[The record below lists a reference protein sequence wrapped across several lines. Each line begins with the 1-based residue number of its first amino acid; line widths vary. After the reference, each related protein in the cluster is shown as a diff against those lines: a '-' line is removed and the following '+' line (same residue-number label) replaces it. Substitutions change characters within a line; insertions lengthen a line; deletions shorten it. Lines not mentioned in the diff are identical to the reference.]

1 MRQISSMQ
9 NTLQFNEQ
17 ALQSAQFVLK
27 TKARSLSFGRR
38 LYQFQTAADGL
49 GEAHALFWLKAQRSS
64 DSSGSPVHHSAQ
76 AEAGFQ
82 HELSLYQALQ
92 RQHAGFLLPFQ
103 IIQVDCL
110 NAAEALCPQALVLP
124 DAQPLFSLDPRQLSM
139 AQIRAL
145 LLQAADA
152 LDQLAQLGWL
162 HADIKQ
168 EHFVQH
174 AGQAKLIDLEQAQPI
189 HTPPP
194 PVLNAT
200 PRYMAPELFQGQAKS
215 LQSDLYA
222 FGIVLYEWLTG
233 QRLQA
238 LHYEDWA
245 YLHCQRLKIDLPQQ
259 FRCFQPMLLAML
271 AKRKSQR
278 MRDFSQVKTR
288 LITEIA

>member
-1 MRQISSMQ
+1 MQ

-38 LYQFQTAADGL
+38 LYQFQAAADGL
-49 GEAHALFWLKAQRSS
+49 GEAPALFWLKGQRYSDPSS
-64 DSSGSPVHHSAQ
+64 SPVHHSAQ

-92 RQHAGFLLPFQ
+92 RQRAGFLLPFQ
-103 IIQVDCL
+103 IIQTDCL
-110 NAAEALCPQALVLP
+110 SSAEGLCPQALVLP
-124 DAQPLFSLDPRQLSM
+124 DAPPLFSLDPRQLSM
-139 AQIRAL
+139 AQIQAL
-145 LLQAADA
+145 LLRAADA

-174 AGQAKLIDLEQAQPI
+174 AGQVRLIDLEQAQPI
-189 HTPPP
+189 HAPHPPE
-194 PVLNAT
+194 LSAT
-200 PRYMAPELFQGQAKS
+200 PRYMAPELFQGQPKS
-215 LQSDLYA
+215 LQSDVYA

-245 YLHCQRLKIDLPQQ
+245 YLHCQRLNIDLPQQ
-259 FRCFQPMLLAML
+259 FRCFQPFLLAML

>member
-9 NTLQFNEQ
+9 NTLQFNER

-38 LYQFQTAADGL
+38 LYQFQAAEDGL
-49 GEAHALFWLKAQRSS
+49 GGAQPLFWLKAQRSS
-64 DSSGSPVHHSAQ
+64 DSSSSPVHYSAQ

-92 RQHAGFLLPFQ
+92 RQRAGFLLPFQ
-103 IIQVDCL
+103 IIQADCL
-110 NAAEALCPQALVLP
+110 NAAEALYPQALILP
-124 DAQPLFSLDPRQLSM
+124 DAQPLFSIDPRRLSA
-139 AQIRAL
+139 AQIQAKL
-145 LLQAADA
+145 LHAADA

-174 AGQAKLIDLEQAQPI
+174 AGQVRLIDLEQAQSI
-189 HTPPP
+189 HAPPP

-200 PRYMAPELFQGQAKS
+200 PRYMAPELFQGWPKS

-233 QRLQA
+233 QRLEA

-245 YLHCQRLKIDLPQQ
+245 YLHCQRLNIDLPQQ

>member
-1 MRQISSMQ
+1 MQ
-9 NTLQFNEQ
+9 NILQFN
-17 ALQSAQFVLK
+17 ARMLQPAQFVLK

-38 LYQFQTAADGL
+38 LYQFQAAVDGL
-49 GEAHALFWLKAQRSS
+49 GGAPQLFWLKGQLCSA
-64 DSSGSPVHHSAQ
+64 SSGNLVHHSAQ
-76 AEAGFQ
+76 AAAGFQ

-92 RQHAGFLLPFQ
+92 RQRAGFLLPFQ
-103 IIQVDCL
+103 IIQTDCL
-110 NAAEALCPQALVLP
+110 SFAEGLYPQALVLP
-124 DAQPLFSLDPRQLSM
+124 DAPPLFSLDPRQLSM
-139 AQIRAL
+139 VQIQAL

-174 AGQAKLIDLEQAQPI
+174 AGQVRLIDLEQAQPI
-189 HTPPP
+189 HALPPP
-194 PVLNAT
+194 ELNAT
-200 PRYMAPELFQGQAKS
+200 PRYMAPELFQGQPKS
-215 LQSDLYA
+215 LQSDVYA

-245 YLHCQRLKIDLPQQ
+245 YLHCQRLNIDLPQQ
-259 FRCFQPMLLAML
+259 FRCFQPVLQAML

-288 LITEIA
+288 LTTEIA

>member
-1 MRQISSMQ
+1 M
-9 NTLQFNEQ
+9 LQP
-17 ALQSAQFVLK
+17 AQFVLK

-38 LYQFQTAADGL
+38 LYQFQAAADGL
-49 GEAHALFWLKAQRSS
+49 GGAQQLFWLKGQLCS
-64 DSSGSPVHHSAQ
+64 DSSSNPVHHSAP

-92 RQHAGFLLPFQ
+92 RQRAGFLLPFK
-103 IIQVDCL
+103 IIQADCL
-110 NAAEALCPQALVLP
+110 SFAEGLYPQALVLP
-124 DAQPLFSLDPRQLSM
+124 DAPPLFSLDPRQLSM
-139 AQIRAL
+139 AQIQAL

-174 AGQAKLIDLEQAQPI
+174 AGQVRLIDLEQAQPI
-189 HTPPP
+189 HAPPP
-194 PVLNAT
+194 PELNAT
-200 PRYMAPELFQGQAKS
+200 PRYMAPELFQGQPKS
-215 LQSDLYA
+215 LQSDVYA

-245 YLHCQRLKIDLPQQ
+245 YLHCQRLNIDLPQQ
-259 FRCFQPMLLAML
+259 FRCFQPLLQAML

-288 LITEIA
+288 LTTEIA

>member
-1 MRQISSMQ
+1 M
-9 NTLQFNEQ
+9 LQP
-17 ALQSAQFVLK
+17 AQFVLK

-38 LYQFQTAADGL
+38 LYQFQAAADGL
-49 GEAHALFWLKAQRSS
+49 GEAPALFWLKGQLCSA
-64 DSSGSPVHHSAQ
+64 SSGNPLHHSAQ

-92 RQHAGFLLPFQ
+92 RQRAGFLLPFQ
-103 IIQVDCL
+103 IIQADCL
-110 NAAEALCPQALVLP
+110 SFAEGLYPQALVLP
-124 DAQPLFSLDPRQLSM
+124 DAPPLFSLDPQRLSM
-139 AQIRAL
+139 VQIQAL

-174 AGQAKLIDLEQAQPI
+174 AGQVRLIDLEQAQPI
-189 HTPPP
+189 HAPPP

-200 PRYMAPELFQGQAKS
+200 PRYMAPELFQGQPKS
-215 LQSDLYA
+215 LQSDVSA

-245 YLHCQRLKIDLPQQ
+245 YLHCQRLNIDLPQQ
-259 FRCFQPMLLAML
+259 FRCFQPLLQAML

>member
-1 MRQISSMQ
+1 M
-9 NTLQFNEQ
+9 LQP
-17 ALQSAQFVLK
+17 AQFVLK

-38 LYQFQTAADGL
+38 LYQFQAAADGL
-49 GEAHALFWLKAQRSS
+49 GGAQQLFWLKGQLCS
-64 DSSGSPVHHSAQ
+64 DSSSNPVHHSAQ

-92 RQHAGFLLPFQ
+92 RQRAGFLLPFQ
-103 IIQVDCL
+103 IIQADCL
-110 NAAEALCPQALVLP
+110 SFAEGLYPQALVLP
-124 DAQPLFSLDPRQLSM
+124 DAPPLFSLDPQRLSM
-139 AQIRAL
+139 VQIQAL

-152 LDQLAQLGWL
+152 LDQFAQLGWL

-174 AGQAKLIDLEQAQPI
+174 AGQVRLIDLEQAQPI
-189 HTPPP
+189 HAPPP
-194 PVLNAT
+194 PELNAT
-200 PRYMAPELFQGQAKS
+200 PRYMAPELFQGQPKS
-215 LQSDLYA
+215 LQSDVYA

-245 YLHCQRLKIDLPQQ
+245 YLHCQRLNIDLPQQ
-259 FRCFQPMLLAML
+259 FRCFQPLLQAML

-288 LITEIA
+288 LTTEIA

>member
-1 MRQISSMQ
+1 MQ
-9 NTLQFNEQ
+9 NILQFNVCM
-17 ALQSAQFVLK
+17 LQPAQFVLK

-38 LYQFQTAADGL
+38 LYQFQAAADGL
-49 GEAHALFWLKAQRSS
+49 GGAQQLFWLKGQLCS
-64 DSSGSPVHHSAQ
+64 DSSSNPVHHSAQ

-92 RQHAGFLLPFQ
+92 RQRAGFLLPFQ
-103 IIQVDCL
+103 IIQADCL
-110 NAAEALCPQALVLP
+110 SFAEGLYPQALVLP
-124 DAQPLFSLDPRQLSM
+124 DAPPLFSLDPQRLSI
-139 AQIRAL
+139 AQIQAL

-174 AGQAKLIDLEQAQPI
+174 AGQVRLIDLEQAQSI
-189 HTPPP
+189 HAPPP
-194 PVLNAT
+194 PELNAT
-200 PRYMAPELFQGQAKS
+200 PRYMAPELFQGQPKS
-215 LQSDLYA
+215 LQSDVYA

-238 LHYEDWA
+238 LHYEGWA
-245 YLHCQRLKIDLPQQ
+245 YLHCQCLNIDLPQQ
-259 FRCFQPMLLAML
+259 FRCFQPLLQAML

>member
-1 MRQISSMQ
+1 MQ
-9 NTLQFNEQ
+9 NILQFN
-17 ALQSAQFVLK
+17 ARMLQPAQFVLK

-38 LYQFQTAADGL
+38 LYQFQAAADGL
-49 GEAHALFWLKAQRSS
+49 GGAQQLFWLKGQLCS
-64 DSSGSPVHHSAQ
+64 DSFSNPLHHSAQ

-92 RQHAGFLLPFQ
+92 RQRAGFLLPFQ
-103 IIQVDCL
+103 IIQADCL
-110 NAAEALCPQALVLP
+110 SFAEGLYPQGLVLP
-124 DAQPLFSLDPRQLSM
+124 DAPPLFNLDPRQLSM
-139 AQIRAL
+139 AQIQAL
-145 LLQAADA
+145 LLQATDA

-174 AGQAKLIDLEQAQPI
+174 AGQVRLIDLEQAQPI
-189 HTPPP
+189 HAPPP
-194 PVLNAT
+194 PELNAT
-200 PRYMAPELFQGQAKS
+200 PRYMAPELFQGQPKS
-215 LQSDLYA
+215 LQSDVYA

-245 YLHCQRLKIDLPQQ
+245 YLHCQRLNIDLPQQ
-259 FRCFQPMLLAML
+259 FRCFQPLLQAML

-278 MRDFSQVKTR
+278 MPDFSQVKTR
-288 LITEIA
+288 LTTEIA